1 MDVVTSLFVSFSW
14 TLVDALFNCYK
25 WCTDLFVDTIVHLYV
40 LVFPASSIR
49 TLVRGMV
56 TMQTCMWHASAVFS
70 YVYPSVPAVGIGVL
84 KKDH

>member
-1 MDVVTSLFVSFSW
+1 MPCSIVINGVRIFLLLANV
-14 TLVDALFNCYK
+14 LCGNR
-25 WCTDLFVDTIVHLYV
+25 VDTIVHLYV